1 MKSRTNHSTQPH
13 FLSPD
18 YQPSTAQSALL
29 IAGYMMFFLLFL
41 VSFYFPFSTTPISQ
55 TDSSFSVE
63 LNTQSPYIHPAKT
76 KRHKKTTVKQ
86 NKHTSETASS
96 KKTASTKKTSETIL
110 KVEPAPISAEAIHAE
125 TDVKVVQP
133 AEPINQAP
141 KIDYDIENF
150 VIPQVFDLKNYMMQ
164 FVAQNPDYTIEFDS
178 QHHYMR
184 LQRNSSLENQAGV
197 QSMMISFRDD
207 LETNNPNSISIS
219 VRGVCSSE
227 NPSLKYRR
235 DFYMPTV
242 WGELIRID
250 GCDEYFYTAQAV
262 VLKDVLAAMVEHP
275 TGDDIT
281 ESGTSPLYSSLR
293 SSKFQ
298 E

>member
-1 MKSRTNHSTQPH
+1 MKSRTNHSTKPH

-18 YQPSTAQSALL
+18 YQPSTAQSVLF
-29 IAGYMMFFLLFL
+29 IAGCMMLFLLFL
-41 VSFYFPFSTTPISQ
+41 VSFNFPFSTTPSPQ

-86 NKHTSETASS
+86 NNHTSETASS

-164 FVAQNPDYTIEFDS
+164 FVTQNPDYTIEFDS
-178 QHHYMR
+178 QHHSMR
-184 LQRNSSLENQAGV
+184 LQRDSSLENQAGV

-207 LETNNPNSISIS
+207 LETNNPNPISISI
-219 VRGVCSSE
+219 RGVCSSK

-281 ESGTSPLYSSLR
+281 ESGTSPLYSSFR

>member
-1 MKSRTNHSTQPH
+1 MKSRTNHSTKPH

-18 YQPSTAQSALL
+18 YQPSTAQSVLL

-41 VSFYFPFSTTPISQ
+41 VSFTFPFSTTPTPQ
-55 TDSSFSVE
+55 ADSSFSVE

-86 NKHTSETASS
+86 NKHTSETAS
-96 KKTASTKKTSETIL
+96 TKKTSEVIL
-110 KVEPAPISAEAIHAE
+110 KVEPAPISAEAIHAK

-164 FVAQNPDYTIEFDS
+164 FVAQNPDYTIKFDS
-178 QHHYMR
+178 QHHFMR

-207 LETNNPNSISIS
+207 LETNNPNPISISI
-219 VRGVCSSE
+219 RGVCSSE

>member
-1 MKSRTNHSTQPH
+1 MKSRTNHSTKPH

-18 YQPSTAQSALL
+18 YQPSTAQSVLF
-29 IAGYMMFFLLFL
+29 IAGYMMLFLLFL
-41 VSFYFPFSTTPISQ
+41 VSFTFPFSTTPTSQ

-96 KKTASTKKTSETIL
+96 KKTSETIL

-178 QHHYMR
+178 QHHFMR
-184 LQRNSSLENQAGV
+184 LQRDSSLENQAGV

-207 LETNNPNSISIS
+207 LETNNPNPISISI
-219 VRGVCSSE
+219 RGVCSSE

>member
-1 MKSRTNHSTQPH
+1 M
-13 FLSPD
+13 L
-18 YQPSTAQSALL
+18 
-29 IAGYMMFFLLFL
+29 FLLFL
-41 VSFYFPFSTTPISQ
+41 VSFTFPFSTTPTPQ
-55 TDSSFSVE
+55 TDSNFSVE
-63 LNTQSPYIHPAKT
+63 LNTQSPYIHPAKI

-86 NKHTSETASS
+86 NKRTSETASS
-96 KKTASTKKTSETIL
+96 KKAASTKKTSETIL

-178 QHHYMR
+178 QHHFMR

-197 QSMMISFRDD
+197 QSMVISFRDD
-207 LETNNPNSISIS
+207 LETNNPNPISISI
-219 VRGVCSSE
+219 RGVCSSE

>member
-1 MKSRTNHSTQPH
+1 MKSRTNHSTKPH

-18 YQPSTAQSALL
+18 YQPSTAQSVLL

-41 VSFYFPFSTTPISQ
+41 VSFTFPFSTTPTPQ

-76 KRHKKTTVKQ
+76 KRRKKTTVKQ
-86 NKHTSETASS
+86 NKRTSE
-96 KKTASTKKTSETIL
+96 TASTKKTSETIL
-110 KVEPAPISAEAIHAE
+110 KVEPAPISAEAIHVE

-184 LQRNSSLENQAGV
+184 LQRDSSLENQAGV

-207 LETNNPNSISIS
+207 LETNNPNPISISIL
-219 VRGVCSSE
+219 GVCSSE

>member
-1 MKSRTNHSTQPH
+1 
-13 FLSPD
+13 
-18 YQPSTAQSALL
+18 
-29 IAGYMMFFLLFL
+29 MMFFLLFL
-41 VSFYFPFSTTPISQ
+41 VSFTFPFSTTPTPQ

-86 NKHTSETASS
+86 NKHTSETASY

-133 AEPINQAP
+133 AESINQAP

-178 QHHYMR
+178 QHHFMR
-184 LQRNSSLENQAGV
+184 LQRDSSLENQAGV

-207 LETNNPNSISIS
+207 LETNNPNPISISI
-219 VRGVCSSE
+219 RGVCSSE

-262 VLKDVLAAMVEHP
+262 VLKDVLPAMVEHP

>member
-1 MKSRTNHSTQPH
+1 
-13 FLSPD
+13 
-18 YQPSTAQSALL
+18 
-29 IAGYMMFFLLFL
+29 MFFLLFL
-41 VSFYFPFSTTPISQ
+41 VSFTFPFSTTPTPQ

-86 NKHTSETASS
+86 NKHTSEIASS

-178 QHHYMR
+178 QHHFMR
-184 LQRNSSLENQAGV
+184 LQRDSSLENQAGV

-207 LETNNPNSISIS
+207 LETNNPNPISISIL
-219 VRGVCSSE
+219 GVCSSE

>member
-1 MKSRTNHSTQPH
+1 MKSRTNHSTKPH

-18 YQPSTAQSALL
+18 YQPSTAQSVLL
-29 IAGYMMFFLLFL
+29 IAGYMMLFLLFL
-41 VSFYFPFSTTPISQ
+41 VSFTFPFSTTPTPQ

-96 KKTASTKKTSETIL
+96 KKTSETIL

-133 AEPINQAP
+133 AEPINQTP

-178 QHHYMR
+178 QHHFMR

-207 LETNNPNSISIS
+207 LETNNPNPISISI
-219 VRGVCSSE
+219 RGVCFSE

>member
-1 MKSRTNHSTQPH
+1 MKSRTNHSTKPH

-18 YQPSTAQSALL
+18 YQPSTAQSVLL

-41 VSFYFPFSTTPISQ
+41 VSFTFPFSTTPRPQ

-86 NKHTSETASS
+86 NKHTSETAS
-96 KKTASTKKTSETIL
+96 TKKTSEVIL
-110 KVEPAPISAEAIHAE
+110 KVEPAPISAEAIHAK

-178 QHHYMR
+178 QHHFMR

-207 LETNNPNSISIS
+207 LETNNPNPISISI
-219 VRGVCSSE
+219 RGVCSSE

>member
-1 MKSRTNHSTQPH
+1 MKSRTNHSTKPH

-18 YQPSTAQSALL
+18 YQPSTAQSVLL

-41 VSFYFPFSTTPISQ
+41 VSFTFPFSTTPTPQ
-55 TDSSFSVE
+55 ADSSFSVE
-63 LNTQSPYIHPAKT
+63 LNTQSPYIHPANT

-86 NKHTSETASS
+86 NKHTSETAS
-96 KKTASTKKTSETIL
+96 TKKTSEVIL
-110 KVEPAPISAEAIHAE
+110 KVEPAPISAEAIHAK

-164 FVAQNPDYTIEFDS
+164 FVAQNPDYTIKFDS
-178 QHHYMR
+178 QHHFMR

-207 LETNNPNSISIS
+207 LETNNPNPISISI
-219 VRGVCSSE
+219 RGVCSSE

>member
-1 MKSRTNHSTQPH
+1 MKSRTNHSTKPH

-18 YQPSTAQSALL
+18 YQPSTAQSVLF
-29 IAGYMMFFLLFL
+29 IAGYMMLFLRFL
-41 VSFYFPFSTTPISQ
+41 VSFTFPFSTTPTPQ
-55 TDSSFSVE
+55 ADSSFSVE

-96 KKTASTKKTSETIL
+96 KKTSETIL

-178 QHHYMR
+178 QHHFMR
-184 LQRNSSLENQAGV
+184 LQRDSSLENQAGV

-207 LETNNPNSISIS
+207 LETNNPNPISISI
-219 VRGVCSSE
+219 RGVCSSE

-262 VLKDVLAAMVEHP
+262 VLKDVLAAMIEHP